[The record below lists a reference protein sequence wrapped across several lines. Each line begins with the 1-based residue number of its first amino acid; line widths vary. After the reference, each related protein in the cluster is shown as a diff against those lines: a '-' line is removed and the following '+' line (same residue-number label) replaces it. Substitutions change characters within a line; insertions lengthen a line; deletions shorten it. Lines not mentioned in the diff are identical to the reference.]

1 MFHISFFLDQRK
13 QRIQLIN
20 QLRLTMAMYPLMG
33 KRLLKAAK
41 MEYKAMNLSVKLFDQ
56 KRQPG
61 TPEHWGISPAKWVW
75 LKKIIILCVIL
86 H

>member
-20 QLRLTMAMYPLMG
+20 QLRLTMATYPLMG

-41 MEYKAMNLSVKLFDQ
+41 MEYKAMNLSVKLFDR

-61 TPEHWGISPAKWVW
+61 TPEH
-75 LKKIIILCVIL
+75 
-86 H
+86 